1 MYKTDAP
8 VNGLVQVL
16 MTEIDI
22 IDVQM
27 KIGYTLLLFYKN
39 NNNNNTSGCIF
50 FTHIFCNGDHVMM
63 GLMMY
68 RHSLLQGFHF
78 YLSVYLSSFKL

>member
-27 KIGYTLLLFYKN
+27 KIGYTLLLFYI
-39 NNNNNTSGCIF
+39 TITTTTPADAYYFMF
-50 FTHIFCNGDHVMM
+50 FTHI
-63 GLMMY
+63 LK
-68 RHSLLQGFHF
+68 R
-78 YLSVYLSSFKL
+78 

>member
-1 MYKTDAP
+1 MLLLDVGGVMTELQQQQQRKKTKKMRDGERKVVYKTDAP

-39 NNNNNTSGCIF
+39 NNNNNNTSGCIF
-50 FTHIFCNGDHVMM
+50 FTHI
-63 GLMMY
+63 L
-68 RHSLLQGFHF
+68 
-78 YLSVYLSSFKL
+78 